1 MGKSKRVPLVEAAG
15 DINSLGEALRSA
27 GLKLEGGEAQK
38 VESPSESSVPSGPS
52 REGTPKSKAKPRSAS
67 LSIRRKGLG
76 GHQCTAV
83 LVKGLSAE
91 ELGGLCKSLKTAL
104 GCGARV
110 EEGEVLVQG
119 DQRERL
125 KAVLSRMGF
134 RVTGG

>member
-1 MGKSKRVPLVEAAG
+1 MVKKKVPLEESVG
-15 DINSLGEALRSA
+15 DINSLGAALRAA
-27 GLKLEGGEAQK
+27 GLEIGALGAPREAGEKKEEAPVEVPPGRGKGDKGGQ
-38 VESPSESSVPSGPS
+38 
-52 REGTPKSKAKPRSAS
+52 RSAS

-91 ELGGLCKSLKTAL
+91 ELKGLCKSLKTAL

-125 KAVLSRMGF
+125 KALLSRMGF
-134 RVTGG
+134 SVSGG

>member
-1 MGKSKRVPLVEAAG
+1 MVKKKIPLQESVG
-15 DINSLGEALRSA
+15 DINSLGAALRSA
-27 GLKLEGGEAQK
+27 GLELGPQSPGEGSQRKGKPSSEASAGK
-38 VESPSESSVPSGPS
+38 EKKDRVGL
-52 REGTPKSKAKPRSAS
+52 SAS

-91 ELGGLCKSLKTAL
+91 ELKGLCKSLKTAL

-134 RVTGG
+134 RVSEG